1 MAKITYYVTQ
11 FTFNSVTYDNSSGG
25 TLRAQL
31 EDGGREVETRI
42 GGDLYPSTT
51 EITDASGVA
60 TIGISE
66 LAPTLPSI
74 GTKSNI
80 VLTVQKAG
88 GTTEDKTWYNMRFAG
103 QSANQ
108 DRAASGT
115 NDFRF
120 VFESSDG
127 VKGPTENPV

>member
-1 MAKITYYVTQ
+1 MATITYYVTQ
-11 FTFNSVTYDNSSGG
+11 FTFDGETYDNASGG

-31 EDGGREVETRI
+31 EDGGREMETRI

-60 TIGISE
+60 TIGLSE
-66 LAPTLPSI
+66 FAPTLPTV
-74 GTKSNI
+74 GTKGDI
-80 VLTVQKAG
+80 VLTIQVAG
-88 GTTEDKTWYNMRFAG
+88 GTTTTETWYNMRFAG

-115 NDFRF
+115 NDFRW

-127 VKGPTENPV
+127 VKGPTVNPV